1 MLVSAKPTAAP
12 ASDALAERPFTLR
25 QRAALWLIS
34 WIGFLAVR
42 LIGMTLRVTI
52 SAEEG
57 TRPGEPL
64 HPSIFAFWHR
74 CVFPAAH
81 IFKHQNVAVMTSR
94 SFDGEYIA
102 RIIERNGFIA
112 VRGSSTRGGAVAL
125 KELHSLI
132 ESGYSAGFTIDGP
145 RGPRYVAKPG
155 AVVLARNTSAAIVPF
170 YIALDRPWV
179 LRSWDA
185 MMIPKPFSRALLRGA
200 APLHVPRETRDHEL
214 PKYLAQLQE
223 KLERAREFAEA
234 NIAHVGGRVDGAK
247 PPA

>member
-1 MLVSAKPTAAP
+1 LSADPTAVA
-12 ASDALAERPFTLR
+12 AEILTEGPFTFR
-25 QRAALWLIS
+25 QRFLLWLIS
-34 WIGFLAVR
+34 WIGFLAIR
-42 LIGMTLRVTI
+42 LIGMTLRVET

-81 IFKHQNVAVMTSR
+81 IFRNQNVAVMTSR

-112 VRGSSTRGGAVAL
+112 VRGSSTRGGASAL
-125 KELHSLI
+125 MELHRLI
-132 ESGYSAGFTIDGP
+132 DAGCSAGFTIDGP

-155 AVVLARNTSAAIVPF
+155 AVLLARNTGVMIVPF
-170 YIALDRPWV
+170 YIGLQRAWV

-185 MMIPKPFSRALLRGA
+185 MMIPKPFSRALLRGS
-200 APLHVPRETRDHEL
+200 APLFIPRETPDEDL
-214 PKYLAQLQE
+214 PKYLAQLQQ
-223 KLERAREFAEA
+223 KLDSARAYAEA
-234 NIAHVGGRVDGAK
+234 NVGRVDTKKAR
-247 PPA
+247 A